1 MEDTT
6 MFERIGGFLLGTVNV
21 LMLALVGVVFFIPD
35 AGRYLRIKR
44 M

>member
-1 MEDTT
+1 L
-6 MFERIGGFLLGTVNV
+6 ERIGGFFLAILNLLLLG
-21 LMLALVGVVFFIPD
+21 LVGVVFFIPD

>member
-1 MEDTT
+1 MLEKTA
-6 MFERIGGFLLGTVNV
+6 GFFLGIVNL
-21 LMLALVGVVFFIPD
+21 LMLGVVGVVFFIPD

>member
-1 MEDTT
+1 MLEK
-6 MFERIGGFLLGTVNV
+6 IGGYLLGTIN
-21 LMLALVGVVFFIPD
+21 LIMLGLVGVVFFIPD